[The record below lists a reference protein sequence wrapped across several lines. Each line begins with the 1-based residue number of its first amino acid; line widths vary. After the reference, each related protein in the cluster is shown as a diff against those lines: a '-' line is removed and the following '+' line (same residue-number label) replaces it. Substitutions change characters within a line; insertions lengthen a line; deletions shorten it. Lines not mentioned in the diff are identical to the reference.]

1 MKQLEFWENKV
12 SEKIVNISSIPKR
25 SPFRYPGGKTWLIP
39 KIRQWMLSFS
49 RKPELFVE
57 PFAGGGIVGLTTAFE
72 DLANSIILVEIDE
85 QVASVW
91 ETIINNKNDAEW
103 LANKIAHFELN
114 TETVKNLFSHYSNSY
129 KDIAFKTIIQ
139 NRINHGGIL
148 ANGAGT
154 LKKGENGK
162 GILSR
167 WYPQTLKKRI
177 LEISKIKNPISFIKG
192 DGFQIIQEH
201 INNNDV
207 VFFVDPP
214 YTVSRKKAGSRLYKY
229 HQVDHEKLF
238 ELMANAKGNFLMT
251 YDNAEEVHLL
261 AKKYKFETQLVAMN
275 NTHHAKMSELL
286 IGRDLSWLK

>member
-1 MKQLEFWENKV
+1 MKQLDLWENKI
-12 SEKIVNISSIPKR
+12 SEKIINVSSIPQR

-49 RKPELFVE
+49 RKPKRFVE

-72 DLANSIILVEIDE
+72 NLANSVVLVEIDE

-103 LANKIAHFELN
+103 LANKIANFELN
-114 TETVKNLFSHYSNSY
+114 METIKTLFSNYSCSD
-129 KDIAFKTIIQ
+129 KDIAFKTIIR
-139 NRINHGGIL
+139 NRITHGGIL
-148 ANGAGT
+148 ADGAGI
-154 LKKGENGK
+154 LKNGENGK
-162 GILSR
+162 GISSR

-177 LEISKIKNPISFIKG
+177 LEISKIEIPISFIKG
-192 DGFQIIQEH
+192 DGFEIIKKH
-201 INNNDV
+201 INDNDA

-214 YTVSRKKAGSRLYKY
+214 YTVSKKRAGSRLYKY

-238 ELMANAKGNFLMT
+238 ELMANTKGNFLMT

-261 AKKYKFETQLVAMN
+261 AMKHKFETRLIAMS
-275 NTHHAKMSELL
+275 NTHHTKMSELL
-286 IGRDLSWLK
+286 IGRDLDWLK